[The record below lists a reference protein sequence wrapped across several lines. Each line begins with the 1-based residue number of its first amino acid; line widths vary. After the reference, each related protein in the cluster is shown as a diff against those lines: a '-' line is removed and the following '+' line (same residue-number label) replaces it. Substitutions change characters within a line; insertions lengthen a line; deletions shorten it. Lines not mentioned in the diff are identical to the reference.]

1 MITSA
6 DNQKL
11 KTIRKLHGRRER
23 SKLGLFVAEG
33 EDLIDAAAA
42 NGWEPEFVLVAGEDP
57 EAEVDAEGRITVE
70 PALLDDASALGSGT
84 RAIGV
89 YRQRWSVP
97 RGEVCIYL
105 HGVRDPGNVGTIM
118 RSALAFADG
127 PVILGAHCADPW
139 SPKAVRASM
148 GSIFA
153 RPPARA
159 AWSELPGTRVAYVAG
174 APEAELIDPP
184 VVLCI
189 GGERD
194 GLGELAEQADVQ
206 AGIPMQ
212 PGAPNSLNAAMAA
225 TVALYDRFRMARHG

>member
-33 EDLIDAAAA
+33 EDLIEAAAA
-42 NGWEPEFVLVAGEDP
+42 NGWEPEFVVVAGDDP
-57 EAEVDAEGRITVE
+57 EAEFDAEGRITVD
-70 PALLDDASALGSGT
+70 PALLDAASALGSGT

-89 YRQRWSVP
+89 YPQRWSEP
-97 RGEVCIYL
+97 RGEVCVYL
-105 HGVRDPGNVGTIM
+105 HGVRDPGNLGTIM

-184 VVLCI
+184 VVICI
-189 GGERD
+189 GGERE
-194 GLGELAEQADVQ
+194 GLGELAEQAEVQ

>member
-33 EDLIDAAAA
+33 EDLIEAAAA
-42 NGWEPEFVLVAGEDP
+42 NGWEPEFVVVAGDDP
-57 EAEVDAEGRITVE
+57 EAEVDAEGRITVD
-70 PALLDDASALGSGT
+70 PALLDGASALGSGT

-89 YRQRWSVP
+89 YPQRWSAP
-97 RGEVCIYL
+97 RGEVCVYL
-105 HGVRDPGNVGTIM
+105 HGVRDPGNLGTIM

-189 GGERD
+189 GGERE

>member
-33 EDLIDAAAA
+33 EDLIEAAAA

-57 EAEVDAEGRITVE
+57 EADVDAEGRITVDR
-70 PALLDDASALGSGT
+70 ALLDDASALGSGT
-84 RAIGV
+84 RTIGV
-89 YRQRWSVP
+89 YTQRWSEP
-97 RGEVCIYL
+97 RGELCVYL
-105 HGVRDPGNVGTIM
+105 HGVRDPGNLGTIM

-139 SPKAVRASM
+139 SPRAVRASM

-189 GGERD
+189 GGERE
-194 GLGELAEQADVQ
+194 GLGELVEQADVQ

>member
-33 EDLIDAAAA
+33 EDLIEAAAA
-42 NGWEPEFVLVAGEDP
+42 NGWEPEFVVVAGDDP
-57 EAEVDAEGRITVE
+57 EAEVDAEGRITVD
-70 PALLDDASALGSGT
+70 PALLDGASALGSGT

-89 YRQRWSVP
+89 YPQRWSEP
-97 RGEVCIYL
+97 RGEVCVYL
-105 HGVRDPGNVGTIM
+105 HGVRDPGNLGTIM

-189 GGERD
+189 GGERE

>member
-33 EDLIDAAAA
+33 EDLIEAAAA
-42 NGWEPEFVLVAGEDP
+42 NGWQPEFVLVAGEDP
-57 EAEVDAEGRITVE
+57 EAAVDAEGRITVDA
-70 PALLDDASALGSGT
+70 ALLDAASALGSGT

-89 YRQRWSVP
+89 YPQHWSEP
-97 RGEVCIYL
+97 RGEVCVYL

-159 AWSELPGTRVAYVAG
+159 AWSELPGPRVAYVAG
-174 APEAELIDPP
+174 APEAELIEPP

-189 GGERD
+189 GGERE

>member
-33 EDLIDAAAA
+33 EDLIEAAAA

-57 EAEVDAEGRITVE
+57 EADVDAEGRITVD
-70 PALLDDASALGSGT
+70 PALLDGASALGSGT

-89 YRQRWSVP
+89 YPQRWSEP
-97 RGEVCIYL
+97 RGELCVYL
-105 HGVRDPGNVGTIM
+105 HGVRDPGNLGTIM

-189 GGERD
+189 GGERE
-194 GLGELAEQADVQ
+194 GLGDLAEQADVQ